1 MKINFLDLKAQYDS
15 IKTEIDEAIGQV
27 IISSSFVLGPAVA
40 RFEEDFARFCQCG
53 QTVGV
58 NSGTSA
64 LFLTMKGLG
73 IGPGDEVITA
83 ANTFMATA
91 AAIIYTGATPVLVDV
106 DPVTSNID
114 LSKIEAAITSKT
126 RVIIPVHLYG
136 CMVDMDGV
144 NAIAGKHNLFVIE
157 DACQAHGARFK
168 GKPAGSFGLAG
179 CFSFYPGKN
188 LGAYGEGGAVVT
200 SDIKL
205 AATIRKLRDHG
216 SDRKYHHDLIGY
228 NARMDGIQG
237 AVLGVKLKHLEE
249 WNKQRNRV
257 AARYRRNLRDLPVVL
272 PGEFPDCYPVYH
284 LFVIEVDDR
293 DGLQNFL
300 SESGIPTL
308 IHYPIPI
315 HRQKG
320 YLDAGF
326 AAGSYPITERL
337 SGRILSL
344 PIYPELAD
352 EQVDFISSK
361 IREFLGK

>member
-1 MKINFLDLKAQYDS
+1 MKA
-15 IKTEIDEAIGQV
+15 
-27 IISSSFVLGPAVA
+27 LGV
-40 RFEEDFARFCQCG
+40 
-53 QTVGV
+53 
-58 NSGTSA
+58 
-64 LFLTMKGLG
+64 
-73 IGPGDEVITA
+73 GPGDEVITA

-91 AAIIYTGATPVLVDV
+91 AAIIYTGATPVLVDI
-106 DPVTSNID
+106 DPVTRNID
-114 LSKIEAAITSKT
+114 LSKIEGAITSKT
-126 RVIIPVHLYG
+126 RAIIPVHLYG
-136 CMVDMDGV
+136 CMVDMEKLNV
-144 NAIAGKHNLFVIE
+144 IAGKHNLIVIE
-157 DACQAHGARFK
+157 DACQAHGAGFK

-352 EQVDFISSK
+352 EQVGFISSK